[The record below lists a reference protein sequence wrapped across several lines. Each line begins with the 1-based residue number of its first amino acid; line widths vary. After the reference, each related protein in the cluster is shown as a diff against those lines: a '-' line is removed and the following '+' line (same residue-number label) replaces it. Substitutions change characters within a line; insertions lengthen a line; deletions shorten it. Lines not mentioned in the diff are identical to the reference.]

1 MISILGVSLS
11 SKIQLIQ
18 GQIGWN
24 HDLISTTFQFGVFRN
39 SQFFKAEI
47 NSQVTTVSLDKN

>member
-11 SKIQLIQ
+11 LKIQLTQ

-24 HDLISTTFQFGVFRN
+24 HDLISTTFQFWVFQI

-47 NSQVTTVSLDKN
+47 NSQVTTINLDKN